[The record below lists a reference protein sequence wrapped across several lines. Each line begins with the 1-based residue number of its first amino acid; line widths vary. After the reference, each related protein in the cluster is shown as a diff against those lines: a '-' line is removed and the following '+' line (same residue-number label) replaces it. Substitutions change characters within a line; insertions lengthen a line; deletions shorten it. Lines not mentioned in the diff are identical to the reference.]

1 MKATN
6 EPVQSRLAA
15 AIGTLGWGNPARSSI
30 DVVESI
36 RKVRSGLEEDYWA
49 YRVHL
54 EVLVDIVDGGIT
66 DASAVFCDS
75 SIGKYD
81 VQGAD
86 AMLLLERGDG
96 LSSIR
101 GDAGVKLDDD
111 QIRTLAL
118 WKIPEGL

>member
-15 AIGTLGWGNPARSSI
+15 AIGTLDGNKSGFAGLAGLK
-30 DVVESI
+30 
-36 RKVRSGLEEDYWA
+36 KVRSGLEEDYWA